1 MEQHSVALL
10 AGFIAALCTIIMVIP
25 QTLKVWRD
33 KSGVGVSLL
42 TWVMFL
48 WTYAM
53 WFGYSIRT
61 GNVAST
67 ASNIFTNTLLII
79 LVLGL
84 LRAENSQ
91 GAVRLG
97 AGIYSL
103 TVFFFV
109 IGILFPMPLVLILM
123 LAATIIRIPQ
133 VTKSFKTMRNASPSE
148 VSILTWW
155 IGICASIAW
164 VIHGILLPDVLF
176 VITSGVAFVLAIGVL
191 VPEYIAQA
199 RRARLAV

>member
-91 GAVRLG
+91 GVVRLG

-109 IGILFPMPLVLILM
+109 IGILFPMPLVLIL
-123 LAATIIRIPQ
+123 
-133 VTKSFKTMRNASPSE
+133 VTKSFGTMRNASPSE

-199 RRARLAV
+199 RRSRLVHPQHQA